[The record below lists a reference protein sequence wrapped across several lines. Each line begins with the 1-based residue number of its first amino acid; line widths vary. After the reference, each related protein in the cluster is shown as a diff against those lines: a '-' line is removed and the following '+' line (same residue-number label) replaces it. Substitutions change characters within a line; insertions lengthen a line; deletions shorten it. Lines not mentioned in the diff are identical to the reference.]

1 MVLNSRNSPWWLPRG
16 IGMKT
21 SGTPE
26 STPSLHALI
35 RMVFVFRKPFG
46 IANASKLGCVRLMT
60 AKNRACM
67 WCSVIM
73 WASYTMRGMAQ
84 GACGVCRGSWE
95 PVGACGSLWEP
106 VGACGSLWVPK
117 GAQGCPRVP
126 KGCPRVPKGAPRV
139 SKGTSTTCPEG
150 VRGYQ
155 HYLP

>member
-84 GACGVCRGSWE
+84 GACG
-95 PVGACGSLWEP
+95 SLWEP
-106 VGACGSLWVPK
+106 VGAQVVFE
-117 GAQGCPRVP
+117 GAQGCPRGAQ
-126 KGCPRVPKGAPRV
+126 GCPRV